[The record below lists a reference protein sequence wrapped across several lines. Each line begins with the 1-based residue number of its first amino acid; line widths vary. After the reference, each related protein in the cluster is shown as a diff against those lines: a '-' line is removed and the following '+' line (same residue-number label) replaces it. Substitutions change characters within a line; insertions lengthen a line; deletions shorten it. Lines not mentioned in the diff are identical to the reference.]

1 MLITLS
7 RVITPAEI
15 ERNLLSSVFF
25 FAALFSFTKREYA
38 NQFFY
43 VAAEMPFCCFP
54 FCCGKKSKSR
64 HQKTVHPIYSTHPV
78 DPGTKNTHVER
89 GYGVEGGQIP
99 EPIIPPLPVNS
110 QADKNIGCSN

>member
-1 MLITLS
+1 
-7 RVITPAEI
+7 VILFYFISFFLNHSICLPFLRFHST
-15 ERNLLSSVFF
+15 SSSY
-25 FAALFSFTKREYA
+25 FA
-38 NQFFY
+38 
-43 VAAEMPFCCFP
+43 
-54 FCCGKKSKSR
+54 GKKSKSR